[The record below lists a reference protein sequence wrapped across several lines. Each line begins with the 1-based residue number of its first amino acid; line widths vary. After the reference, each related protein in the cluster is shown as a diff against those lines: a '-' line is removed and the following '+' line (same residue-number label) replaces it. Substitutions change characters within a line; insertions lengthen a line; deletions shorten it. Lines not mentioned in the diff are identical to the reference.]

1 MMRTFVA
8 VLSLG
13 ISGGLL
19 QQWFARFLAPI
30 PEKTSTSIATEPIP
44 EATWHREVF
53 GKTILSPSALTLKSS
68 LQSWGK
74 PSVEGWDLLSGP
86 ETAAARA
93 TLGFWLTS
101 PPSGKVKILS
111 IQIKRPS
118 LSGPILAKFQLRG
131 TPQATLPLVGQLLG
145 PPPAG
150 ALTDPLRVSMDAGI
164 DDLDAELEFRI
175 GSVLQMESPIS

>member
-1 MMRTFVA
+1 MKITKR
-8 VLSLG
+8 SWKEK
-13 ISGGLL
+13 L
-19 QQWFARFLAPI
+19 QDVKDFPRIAPI

-93 TLGFWLTS
+93 YASAAVVLVGS
-101 PPSGKVKILS
+101 E
-111 IQIKRPS
+111 
-118 LSGPILAKFQLRG
+118 ILAERAPHRVLLRR
-131 TPQATLPLVGQLLG
+131 
-145 PPPAG
+145 
-150 ALTDPLRVSMDAGI
+150 LRVG
-164 DDLDAELEFRI
+164 L
-175 GSVLQMESPIS
+175 G